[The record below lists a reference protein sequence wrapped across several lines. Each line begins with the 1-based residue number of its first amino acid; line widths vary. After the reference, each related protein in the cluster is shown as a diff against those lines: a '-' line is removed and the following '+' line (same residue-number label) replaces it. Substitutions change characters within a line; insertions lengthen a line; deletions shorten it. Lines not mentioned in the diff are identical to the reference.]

1 MYYDDPVLTFEDS
14 MIYGCTLEFDLSQL
28 QDFCSNY
35 KWKNL
40 MIFQNL
46 FQLTNVGKSGNSNPN
61 WENDWIDIEIDEEKD
76 KKFHNVDPQLDRRA
90 RFCSFP
96 STRVVDIFYQK
107 IEEKENPQFIITRMQ
122 HYQEKSPY
130 RWEFTNPKDDTK

>member
-1 MYYDDPVLTFEDS
+1 
-14 MIYGCTLEFDLSQL
+14 MIYGCTLELDLSQL

-35 KWKNL
+35 KWRNL

-46 FQLTNVGKSGNSNPN
+46 FQLTYVGKSGNSNPD
-61 WENDWIDIEIDEEKD
+61 WKNDWIDIEIDEEKD
-76 KKFHNVDPQLDRRA
+76 KKFHNIDPQLDRRA

-96 STRVVDIFYQK
+96 ATRVVDVFYQK